1 MKKKETFDST
11 FRLSLYLGTKCYG
24 TNWYGTN
31 WCYGTNCYGTKWEW
45 RNIWADSKKRDVVTK
60 KITA

>member
-11 FRLSLYLGTKCYG
+11 FRLSLYFGTKCYG

-31 WCYGTNCYGTKWEW
+31 WCYGTNYYGTK
-45 RNIWADSKKRDVVTK
+45 
-60 KITA
+60 